1 MAKRKRKKV
10 TKRKAAKKKT
20 ARKKPKVTAIVPV
33 TGNKSGLVSGNGKG
47 GQIAVASASQLQ
59 SILNEEQARRDIL
72 RAFIKKNFIEAIHY
86 SRTCRRMSGGRM
98 KPYYYKKGER
108 PKQGD
113 EAGKMELLQDG
124 AQTAIDVMRCRFTS
138 KPDEEMM
145 KALGEFAKK
154 TVILIGVIT
163 SRDTGEVVGEGRG
176 ACSLDE
182 KYGSVNNT
190 IKQGQIRCIRNAVIN
205 TFALSDLYVQDVDD
219 VQNQERTRFQNA
231 EDARQ
236 SGSRRQFVTEIFE
249 SADIKDGERAQIESL
264 FGGDEHKLYNVV
276 RFIHEIGDEKLG
288 DKAIQERMRKI
299 KTRVQIVK
307 LARDANCNVEEFR
320 KLLPFGGLK
329 NAQKK

>member
-1 MAKRKRKKV
+1 MAKRKRKKA
-10 TKRKAAKKKT
+10 TKKKKT
-20 ARKKPKVTAIVPV
+20 ARRKPRVTAIVPV
-33 TGNKSGLVSGNGKG
+33 TENKSGLVSGNGKG
-47 GQIAVASASQLQ
+47 TNLGMPSASQLQ
-59 SILNEEQARRDIL
+59 SILDEEQARRNIL
-72 RAFIKKNFIEAIHY
+72 REFIRKNFIEAIHY
-86 SRTCRRMSGGRM
+86 SRTCRRNMGGRM
-98 KPYYYKKGER
+98 KPYYYKKGEK
-108 PKQGD
+108 PKPGD

-124 AQTAIDVMRCRFTS
+124 AQTAIDVMRCKFTS

-145 KALGEFAKK
+145 KALGDSAKE

-219 VQNQERTRFQNA
+219 VQNQDRTRFENQEN
-231 EDARQ
+231 ARQ
-236 SGSRRQFVTEIFE
+236 VQSRRQFVTEIFE
-249 SADIKDGERAQIESL
+249 SADIRDGERTQIESL
-264 FGGDEHKLYNVV
+264 FNGDELGLYKAVK
-276 RFIHEIGDEKLG
+276 FIHEIGDEKLG
-288 DKAIQERMRKI
+288 DKGIQERMRKI